1 MAQCAMQ
8 GSQQNRIIIY
18 GSHVSMCF
26 ISSCTAH
33 EKVEPSCTQSKPAKL
48 SLLTDLQIMARLYDL
63 DGHIIHSN
71 NVCLD
76 IIQLGGN
83 LCANNRYS
91 SNHTHS
97 VLEMKLIV

>member
-76 IIQLGGN
+76 IIQLWEIY
-83 LCANNRYS
+83 AQIIDIHRT
-91 SNHTHS
+91 THS